1 MEHTILQSKMG
12 NMFQQMVKHINL
24 QMAEQLDIAKSVTWM
39 GRLPQTKLPA
49 LFQTTSCLCVPSIV
63 AKDGGRRLAITFD
76 IRYKAQAFALILKEE
91 LTKRKIAGTVRRV
104 NRYQVDVA

>member
-1 MEHTILQSKMG
+1 M
-12 NMFQQMVKHINL
+12 
-24 QMAEQLDIAKSVTWM
+24 
-39 GRLPQTKLPA
+39 TKDLIFAVYDVIDQCSGPVG
-49 LFQTTSCLCVPSIV
+49 SV

-76 IRYKAQAFALILKEE
+76 VRYKAQAFALILKEE